1 MAKSFRGKDVDM
13 IALEKKNEFKVALGN
28 ARMNTRGDI
37 LGRGGIIVKTRED
50 QLKEWSNKI
59 VEETQIVEKNDN
71 KEVEE
76 VLKEVQ
82 KVPQKTSQKKSK
94 KETQQ
99 TIIYDDVTEDEKK
112 EIESWSK

>member
-1 MAKSFRGKDVDM
+1 MAKSFRGKEVDM

-28 ARMNTRGDI
+28 AHMNTRGDI

-76 VLKEVQ
+76 VLKEAQ
-82 KVPQKTSQKKSK
+82 KVPQKQSQKKSK
-94 KETQQ
+94 KETS
-99 TIIYDDVTEDEKK
+99 TIIYDDITEEEKK
-112 EIESWSK
+112 QIESWGK

>member
-59 VEETQIVEKNDN
+59 VEETTIVEKNDN
-71 KEVEE
+71 TEVEE
-76 VLKEVQ
+76 VVKESQ
-82 KVPQKTSQKKSK
+82 KAPQKQSQKKAK
-94 KETQQ
+94 KETS
-99 TIIYDDVTEDEKK
+99 TIIYDDITEEEKK
-112 EIESWSK
+112 QIESWGK

>member
-1 MAKSFRGKDVDM
+1 MVKSFRGKEVDM

-28 ARMNTRGDI
+28 AHMNTRGDI

-94 KETQQ
+94 KETS
-99 TIIYDDVTEDEKK
+99 TIIYDDITEEEKK
-112 EIESWSK
+112 QIESWGK